1 MAVTDSNNPLFSFGG
16 PNNDTTNQGAY
27 ATTLFKRTFGGEIL
41 TEFRE
46 ATIFRDLHMTRQ
58 IENGKAAKFPVFGRA
73 SHKYFTPGDD
83 LYTTTTGAGADAT
96 DGTADDT
103 IDDSKTSI
111 IGRSERLIYINELC
125 LAATLVDQVD
135 ELMDDYNGV
144 RGIYSQELG
153 RALANNYDQMVA
165 KAIFAAASQVAPAPV
180 AGGPVGGGAIAINL
194 NAATSSE
201 AKGDL
206 LVGALFDAAQKLDEA
221 DVPKADRYCALAPQ
235 EYYDLVNSKK
245 AVNRD
250 YAGSGS
256 IAGGSVLSVAGIN
269 IVMTNH
275 LPHADNS
282 SGTGTVID
290 GNRNTDLNINYG
302 GTNPAT
308 DGYLNGLVF
317 QKQAAATASLMD
329 LAFETEWDIRKQ
341 AWVMVAKMAVGH
353 GVLRPECAVKITQG
367 V

>member
-1 MAVTDSNNPLFSFGG
+1 LATTTSTTPLFSFGG
-16 PNNDTTNQGAY
+16 PNNDTNNQSAY

-46 ATIFRDLHMTRQ
+46 ATIFRELHMTRQ

-83 LYTTTTGAGADAT
+83 LYTTSVNDNNGSSDLTTH
-96 DGTADDT
+96 TADG
-103 IDDSKTSI
+103 KTSI

-125 LAATLVDQVD
+125 LAATMVDQVD

-165 KAIFAAASQVAPAPV
+165 KAIFTAASQTTAPV
-180 AGGPVGGGAIAINL
+180 DGGPVGGGAIGIDLDGAS
-194 NAATSSE
+194 SSE
-201 AKGDL
+201 AAGDL

-221 DVPKADRYCALAPQ
+221 DVPKADRYAALAPQ
-235 EYYDLVNSKK
+235 EYYDLVNSQK

-275 LPHADNS
+275 LPHANNDS
-282 SGTGTVID
+282 SDGGTDIV
-290 GNRNTDLNINYG
+290 GNRNDDLNRNYG
-302 GTNPAT
+302 GTDASVN
-308 DGYLNGLVF
+308 GYLNGLVF

-329 LAFETEWDIRKQ
+329 LAFETEWDIRRQ

-353 GVLRPECAVKITQG
+353 GVLRPECAVKITQASA
-367 V
+367 

>member
-16 PNNDTTNQGAY
+16 PNDDTTNQGAY

-83 LYTTTTGAGADAT
+83 LYTTTTGAGTDTT

-144 RGIYSQELG
+144 RGIYAQELG

-165 KAIFAAASQVAPAPV
+165 RSIFAAAATTAEKVT
-180 AGGPVGGGAIAINL
+180 GGPVGGGTIDIDANG
-194 NAATSSE
+194 AASSE
-201 AKGDL
+201 AAGDL
-206 LVGALFDAAQKLDEA
+206 LVGALFDAAQTLDEA
-221 DVPKADRYCALAPQ
+221 EVPKADRYCALAPK
-235 EYYDLVNSKK
+235 EYYDLVNSTK

-256 IAGGSVLSVAGIN
+256 IAAGNVLNVAGIN
-269 IVMTNH
+269 VVMTNH
-275 LPHADNS
+275 LPHADE
-282 SGTGTVID
+282 SGGIT
-290 GNRNTDLNINYG
+290 GNRNSELDLDYG
-302 GTNPAT
+302 GTDSTAN
-308 DGYLNGLVF
+308 DYLLGLVF

-341 AWVMVAKMAVGH
+341 AWVMVSKMAVGH
-353 GVLRPECAVKITQG
+353 GVLRPECAVKIEQHS
-367 V
+367 

>member
-1 MAVTDSNNPLFSFGG
+1 LPVTTSTTPLFSFGG
-16 PNNDTTNQGAY
+16 PNNDKNNQSAY

-46 ATIFRDLHMTRQ
+46 ATIFRELHMTRQ

-83 LYTTTTGAGADAT
+83 LYTTSVDNNSGSSDLTTHT
-96 DGTADDT
+96 VDG
-103 IDDSKTSI
+103 KTSI

-165 KAIFAAASQVAPAPV
+165 KAIFAAASQTTPPV
-180 AGGPVGGGAIAINL
+180 AGGPVGGGAIAIDL
-194 NAATSSE
+194 SGATSSE
-201 AKGDL
+201 AAGDL
-206 LVGALFDAAQKLDEA
+206 LVGALFDSAQKFDEA
-221 DVPKADRYCALAPQ
+221 DVPKADRYAAFAPK
-235 EYYDLVNSKK
+235 EYYDLVNSNK

-282 SGTGTVID
+282 SGSGTVID
-290 GNRNTDLNINYG
+290 GNRNDDLNRDYG
-302 GTNPAT
+302 GTVVADP
-308 DGYLNGLVF
+308 DYLNGLVF

-353 GVLRPECAVKITQG
+353 GVLRPECAVKITQS
-367 V
+367 